1 MPNRFR
7 KLQPKLPNQMYHGY
21 MYFNSLS
28 TGSESCRVLVDPQ
41 TIDPLALA
49 AFAAA
54 IAAPALSPTSF
65 SYASVDF

>member
-1 MPNRFR
+1 
-7 KLQPKLPNQMYHGY
+7 